1 MTDAES
7 VYFDEL
13 LTSGY
18 TYLKVKGDYFAC
30 QVQETSYETQRA
42 INKPLIRKSVT
53 VRYAVQN
60 PINA

>member
-18 TYLKVKGDYFAC
+18 VYLKVGDDYFAC
-30 QVQETSYETQRA
+30 QVQETAYETQRA
-42 INKPLIRKSVT
+42 INGVLIRKTVT